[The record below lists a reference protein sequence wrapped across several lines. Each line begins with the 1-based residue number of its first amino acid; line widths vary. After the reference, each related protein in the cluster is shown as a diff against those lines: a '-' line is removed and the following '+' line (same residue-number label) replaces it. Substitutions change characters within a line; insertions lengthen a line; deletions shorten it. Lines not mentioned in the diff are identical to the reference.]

1 MDEPSDTASRRTR
14 GRPRAEPKAGDT
26 PTEEQILEAAGEV
39 FAEFGFAGA
48 STREIARRA
57 GLRQPSLYHYFP
69 NKAAMLTALIEQAGE
84 GSLAIFR
91 KIDALQAPAAVKLY
105 RATYLESRMLAGW
118 PDYLKVVC
126 QLPELR
132 QPRHVHF
139 IEIRDRIIA
148 WYQKTIA
155 DGVAASE
162 FRTVDP
168 LFVGWLI
175 NGANE
180 AIFDQAPITPRLE
193 PDAHARAVASF
204 VLCAVIGDPR
214 QFDSIVVAAD
224 LMGAD

>member
-1 MDEPSDTASRRTR
+1 MAIKLPDDKRRPR
-14 GRPRAEPKAGDT
+14 GRPRAQPGEQSRS
-26 PTEEQILEAAGEV
+26 TEEQILQAAGEV
-39 FAEFGFAGA
+39 FAEKGYAGA

-57 GLRQPSLYHYFP
+57 RLRQPSLYHYFP
-69 NKAAMLTALIEQAGE
+69 NKAAMLARLIEQAGE

-91 KIDALQAPAAVKLY
+91 AIDAIQAPAAIKLY
-105 RATYLESRMLAGW
+105 RAVYLESHMLAEW

-139 IEIRDRIIA
+139 IGIRDRIIA

-155 DGVAASE
+155 DGATTGE

-168 LFVGWLI
+168 IFVGWLI

-180 AIFDQAPITPRLE
+180 AIFDQAPITPRLAA
-193 PDAHARAVASF
+193 DNHARYVADF
-204 VLCAVIGDPR
+204 VLRAVLKDPG
-214 QFDSIVVAAD
+214 QFDSIVVAAYLIQKD
-224 LMGAD
+224 

>member
-1 MDEPSDTASRRTR
+1 MAGLVLNPRPVTR
-14 GRPRAEPKAGDT
+14 
-26 PTEEQILEAAGEV
+26 PTEEQILHAAGEV

-57 GLRQPSLYHYFP
+57 GLRQPSLYHHFP
-69 NKAAMLTALIEQAGE
+69 NKAAMLTALIERAGE

-91 KIDALQAPAAVKLY
+91 KIDVLQAPAAVKLY
-105 RATYLESRMLAGW
+105 SAVYLESRMLAGW

-155 DGVAASE
+155 DGVAAGE

-193 PDAHARAVASF
+193 PDAHARAVAGF

-224 LMGAD
+224 LMGLD

>member
-1 MDEPSDTASRRTR
+1 MDRLRPR
-14 GRPRAEPKAGDT
+14 GRPRAKPKT
-26 PTEEQILEAAGEV
+26 ETLPTREGILRAAGEV
-39 FAEFGFAGA
+39 FAERGFAGA

-57 GLRQPSLYHYFP
+57 GLRQPSLYHHFP
-69 NKAAMLTALIEQAGE
+69 NKAAMLSALIDDAGE
-84 GSLAIFR
+84 GSLRIFR
-91 KIDALQAPAAVKLY
+91 RIDAIDAPPGVKLY
-105 RATYLESRMLAGW
+105 RAVLLESRMLAAW

-139 IEIRDRIIA
+139 IGIRDRIIG

-155 DGVAASE
+155 DGMVAGE

-168 LFVGWLI
+168 EFVGWLI

-193 PDAHARAVASF
+193 PDTHARGVADF
-204 VLCAVIGDPR
+204 VLRAVLNDPR
-214 QFDSIVVAAD
+214 RFDPIAAAAALND
-224 LMGAD
+224 LDWS